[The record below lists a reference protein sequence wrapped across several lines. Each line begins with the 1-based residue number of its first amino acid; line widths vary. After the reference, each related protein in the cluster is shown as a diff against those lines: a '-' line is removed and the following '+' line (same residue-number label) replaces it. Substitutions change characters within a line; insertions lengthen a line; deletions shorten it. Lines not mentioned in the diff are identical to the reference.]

1 MKKMIL
7 VGGDL
12 AAGKTTFAKKIGQ
25 NLSLVV
31 INKDIVKEILGDTIG
46 FKDRAENLRLSI
58 ATFELFKYLAQE
70 FMEKEI
76 SFILESNF
84 REHELR
90 YLEELTKKYH
100 YQVTAFV
107 LTGDITVL
115 HQRFMARIASKTRNL
130 VHQAVDLSSEAD
142 FKELILSS
150 RKVNYF
156 GNIYYIDTTNFT
168 FDFSKVKEYMSN

>member
-1 MKKMIL
+1 MIL
-7 VGGDL
+7 SD
-12 AAGKTTFAKKIGQ
+12 
-25 NLSLVV
+25 
-31 INKDIVKEILGDTIG
+31 

-115 HQRFMARIASKTRNL
+115 HQRFMARIASKTKFGSP
-130 VHQAVDLSSEAD
+130 SSG
-142 FKELILSS
+142 FKFGS
-150 RKVNYF
+150 RF
-156 GNIYYIDTTNFT
+156 
-168 FDFSKVKEYMSN
+168 